1 MAPPDPAEPKRRKSA
16 APPPAPPLL
25 NYGRHVQHHPQFS
38 ARKGVVQCS
47 GSKFKNRSKQTKSAQ
62 NRALNSKKGGARVA
76 GVDLAPQWSAKVGLG
91 RKQRN
96 KCFYTVFGHG
106 APPKIV
112 ISALSCVFS
121 AHSDSS
127 ELKKVT
133 PAPLPMTG
141 RGGAGVSEGPAPPM
155 KCVPI
160 DSARR
165 VLSISIHFRS
175 ISINRQSRHHVRGA
189 PRSCEPPAPRPA
201 PRHVVLDVVLG
212 SKIDL
217 LKCFQTPVVLDR
229 ASNSESKNMW
239 CHRQSSKKNFSRGGA
254 ASSTTPCTTPCTTPQ
269 HHPKIGPYRG
279 RGG

>member
-1 MAPPDPAEPKRRKSA
+1 MALTDPAGPKRRKSA

-25 NYGRHVQHHPQFS
+25 NYGHHVQHHPQFS

-47 GSKFKNRSKQTKSAQ
+47 GSKFKNRWKQARSNQ

-121 AHSDSS
+121 GHSDSS
-127 ELKKVT
+127 EPEKVT
-133 PAPLPMTG
+133 RAPPTMTG
-141 RGGAGVSEGPAPPM
+141 SGGAGDSEGPAPPL
-155 KCVPI
+155 KRVKI

-165 VLSISIHFRS
+165 VLPISIDFR
-175 ISINRQSRHHVRGA
+175 
-189 PRSCEPPAPRPA
+189 
-201 PRHVVLDVVLG
+201 
-212 SKIDL
+212 
-217 LKCFQTPVVLDR
+217 
-229 ASNSESKNMW
+229 
-239 CHRQSSKKNFSRGGA
+239 
-254 ASSTTPCTTPCTTPQ
+254 
-269 HHPKIGPYRG
+269 
-279 RGG
+279 